1 LKPRQLLDSLGEIA
15 HQLVAKPGL
24 GVIMRRILTGVALVA
39 LAACVE
45 GGPDS
50 MSGFGESSATVADTA
65 NRDYYPDDQ
74 LLVSA
79 KLQFTQENY
88 GKAATLFKKA
98 IEVAPSDPEALLG
111 YAAASDMLSRF
122 DQSDAAY
129 RKLQPIIG
137 NTVVYH
143 NNYGYSLLLRGNLQ
157 GARTHFLAAYEQAP
171 DNPRVANNLELLRNS
186 VNYQK
191 RAKGDLQGI

>member
-1 LKPRQLLDSLGEIA
+1 
-15 HQLVAKPGL
+15 
-24 GVIMRRILTGVALVA
+24 MRKILFGAAIVA

-45 GGPDS
+45 GGPADL
-50 MSGFGESSATVADTA
+50 SGFGENAASVADTA

-79 KLQFTQENY
+79 KLQFKQQNY

-98 IEVAPSDPEALLG
+98 LEVAPTDPEALLG
-111 YAAASDMLSRF
+111 YAAASDMINRF
-122 DQSDAAY
+122 DQADAAY
-129 RKLQPIIG
+129 RQLQPIIG

-157 GARTHFLAAYEQAP
+157 AARTHFLAAYEKAP
-171 DNPRVANNLELLRNS
+171 DNPQVANNLELLRNS
-186 VNYQK
+186 ANYQK

>member
-1 LKPRQLLDSLGEIA
+1 
-15 HQLVAKPGL
+15 
-24 GVIMRRILTGVALVA
+24 MRRILTAAALVA

-79 KLQFTQENY
+79 KLQFKQENY
-88 GKAATLFKKA
+88 GKAATLYKKA
-98 IEVAPSDPEALLG
+98 IEVAPADPEALLG
-111 YAAASDMLSRF
+111 YAAASDMLNRF

-157 GARTHFLAAYEQAP
+157 GARTHFLAAYEKAP
-171 DNPRVANNLELLRNS
+171 DNPHVANNLELLRNS